1 MTAPTAGGAALPL
14 RERAAS
20 NASTKLSTDEGEGSW
35 FEGVVLCVS
44 GLMWN
49 DRERAVA
56 TVCQGGGAYS
66 GSLHKGCTH
75 LAVLAPEVSARA
87 HTLLFFLDEKRF
99 FYLASNLDSYTPCGE
114 TTTTAP
120 H

>member
-1 MTAPTAGGAALPL
+1 MATDAPPAAVPL
-14 RERAAS
+14 RERADAS
-20 NASTKLSTDEGEGSW
+20 NNECNKLVSECDGSW

-56 TVCQGGGAYS
+56 TVCRGGGAYS

-75 LAVLAPEVSARA
+75 LAVLAPEVREDSQETARGCSP
-87 HTLLFFLDEKRF
+87 L
-99 FYLASNLDSYTPCGE
+99 P
-114 TTTTAP
+114 
-120 H
+120 